1 MLTRARIPFS
11 LIWALVL
18 AAAGL
23 GGCTPAATPA
33 QAAPS
38 MAYTIETVA
47 EGLEHPWSLA
57 FLPDGSM
64 LVTERPGRL
73 RLISA
78 DGKLQAAPIA
88 GVAPVFAQ
96 GQGGLFDIALDPDF
110 ATNCLI
116 YLAYAA
122 GTRKANAT
130 RLARARFTGQGLED
144 FQLLFEVTPLKDT
157 SAHFG
162 GRIVFLPDGTV
173 LVTLGEGYDFKEAAQ
188 DLGSDLGKIIRL
200 NRDGTIPADNPFVG
214 KAGARPE
221 IYTYGHRNV
230 QGIVFDGAT
239 GIIYAHEHGPKGGDE
254 VNVLRAGANYG
265 WPVITYGI
273 DYSGLPISRYQKK
286 EGLEQPLL
294 YWVPSIAPSG
304 MTLYT
309 GEAFAAWRGD
319 LLVGALAGM
328 HVRRVDLQDGAVVG
342 QESLFAELEE
352 RIRDVRQAPDGS
364 IILLTDSDEGRVLRV
379 RPQAPR

>member
-1 MLTRARIPFS
+1 
-11 LIWALVL
+11 
-18 AAAGL
+18 
-23 GGCTPAATPA
+23 
-33 QAAPS
+33 

-110 ATNCLI
+110 ATNRLI

-173 LVTLGEGYDFKEAAQ
+173 LLTLGEGYDFKEAAQ

-286 EGLEQPLL
+286 EGLKQPLL

>member
-1 MLTRARIPFS
+1 
-11 LIWALVL
+11 
-18 AAAGL
+18 
-23 GGCTPAATPA
+23 
-33 QAAPS
+33 

-110 ATNCLI
+110 ATNRLI

-173 LVTLGEGYDFKEAAQ
+173 LLTLGEGYDFKEAAQ

-319 LLVGALAGM
+319 LLSGPWPACMCAGWICKM
-328 HVRRVDLQDGAVVG
+328 ARWLGKRACLPSLKNAFAMCAKPPMAV
-342 QESLFAELEE
+342 S
-352 RIRDVRQAPDGS
+352 S
-364 IILLTDSDEGRVLRV
+364 C
-379 RPQAPR
+379 